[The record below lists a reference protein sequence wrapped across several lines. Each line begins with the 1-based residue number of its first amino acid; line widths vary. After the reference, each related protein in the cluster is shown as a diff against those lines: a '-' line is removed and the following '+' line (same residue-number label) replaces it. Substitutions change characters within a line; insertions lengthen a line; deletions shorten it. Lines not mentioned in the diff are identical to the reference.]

1 MQTLR
6 IHLLGDFSLNY
17 DGETVAS
24 LSAPR
29 SQSLL
34 AYLLLHR
41 DAPQPRR
48 QISYLFWPESAESQA
63 RTNLRKLIYD
73 LRKAWPESDDFLN
86 LDGPEIQWRDDTSF
100 MLDVEEFENLANQA
114 TSIPELKKAI
124 EVYGGD
130 LLPNC
135 YDDWVMLERQRLH
148 QLFLDT
154 LERLIEQLEAA
165 RDYQTAITYTHRL
178 LQHAPLREDTYRRLM
193 RLYALNGDRAGVLR
207 TYHSCAT
214 ALQKELQV
222 EPSQLTREAYERLL
236 KMDKPLSVLPPTT
249 PDLVGRSAE
258 WAQLQGAWRTAEA
271 GQPHWALLSGE
282 DGVGKTRLAEELL
295 QWAAKQGI
303 ANASVKCYPIDADQ
317 AYAAVT
323 AILRARPLPTLNK
336 LWLTEISRLLPEIL
350 VDHPNLSAPGPLTE
364 DWQRHRFHEALAR
377 AMLAKQPLLIFI
389 DDLQWCDQDSLR
401 WLNYLIHFDPAAR
414 VLLLST
420 LRMEDLADD
429 HPLVTLIPAL
439 QRSDQLTEIK
449 VEPLDESETALLATN
464 ALEDG
469 SAGRNPAEVYQETK
483 GNPLFT
489 LEMLRAGLPSDSQDG
504 KKREPF
510 TINNAIET
518 RLKHLS
524 PQARHLT
531 DLAATL
537 GRPFSA
543 ETLARTSETSEEEF
557 VSALDELWQHHV
569 VREHAQDE
577 YEFSHKKLGEVAY
590 AGLSEERRRE
600 LHRKVAEALETSL
613 DGELDLVSGEIA
625 VHYEKAGRLDQAI
638 SFYMR
643 AGDASRQMY
652 ANEAAINYY
661 QQALALSPEGEN
673 VEAMLR
679 MGEVWQLVG
688 NWTVAEALYRQTL
701 QIAEDSG
708 DLDIRA
714 HCEAALGEL
723 LRLKGEY
730 NDALEWL
737 ERAQQDY
744 ETLGDRKGVCDVLEK
759 KGEIYYWKM
768 DYASA
773 LGCHETQLQIAEKI
787 KDRQAVGNAN
797 GSLGMIY
804 WQQGEFERA
813 LACFETQ
820 FQIAKETD
828 DLPGASSALGHLGW
842 LHLRQVHIAHAS
854 TLFEEELK
862 LANET
867 GDQLGIA
874 QAIRNIGSLYMQQGD
889 YAKAFGYFTQQL
901 EISSGLGYR
910 QDMSR
915 AFRNLGSIYFEQG
928 EHQQALR
935 CNEHSL
941 KVALEIDA
949 PRSLG
954 RALGDIAIIL
964 SIQEKYDQAGRL
976 FDHVLTLMPE
986 SNVPYHLSKYLYHF
1000 ALLRYSQDHLEQ
1012 AQDLNSKALS
1022 LAQEIE
1028 RREIQFKASILDV
1041 HLQVRRGQT
1050 ERSKAVEA
1058 LSELLKKWQGD
1069 QEQAALHYAIWQLL
1083 QERDAHRRKAA
1094 DLYES
1099 LYARTPRWEYR
1110 QRYQDLTGESLPDPP
1125 PLPDLPEVVPDEELD
1140 LKSLLEGVE
1149 KILEDLPSRIHASQE
1164 KKRPKETP
1172 GVSKNTLPA

>member
-1 MQTLR
+1 M
-6 IHLLGDFSLNY
+6 
-17 DGETVAS
+17 AS

-48 QISYLFWPESAESQA
+48 QIAYLFWPESDESQA
-63 RTNLRKLIYD
+63 RTNLRKLIFG
-73 LRKAWPESDDFLN
+73 LRKAWEEADDFLD

-114 TSIPELKKAI
+114 SSTSELKKAI

-135 YDDWVMLERQRLH
+135 YEDWVMLERQRLH

-154 LERLIEQLEAA
+154 LERLIEQLETA
-165 RDYQTAITYTHRL
+165 RDYQAAIIYAHRL

-193 RLYALNGDRAGVLR
+193 RLYALNGDRAGVLH

-249 PDLVGRSAE
+249 PSLVGRSAE

-323 AILRARPLPTLNK
+323 ALLRARPLPTLNK

-364 DWQRHRFHEALAR
+364 DWQRQRFHEALAR
-377 AMLAKQPLLIFI
+377 AMLVKQPLLIFI

-401 WLNYLIHFDPAAR
+401 WLNYLIRFDPAAR

-420 LRMEDLADD
+420 VRLEDLAEQ
-429 HPLVTLIPAL
+429 HPLVKLIPAL
-439 QRSDQLTEIK
+439 QRNDQLTQIQ
-449 VEPLDESETALLATN
+449 VEPLDESETALLATS

-469 SAGRNPAEVYQETK
+469 SAGRNPAEVYQKTR

-504 KKREPF
+504 KKRQPF
-510 TINNAIET
+510 TIDNAIEA

-524 PQARHLT
+524 PQARQLT

-543 ETLARTSETSEEEF
+543 KTLARTVKTSEEEL
-557 VSALDELWQHHV
+557 VSALDELWQHQV
-569 VREHAQDE
+569 VREHAQDK
-577 YEFSHKKLGEVAY
+577 YEFSHKKLGEVVY
-590 AGLSEERRRE
+590 GGLSEERRRE

-625 VHYEKAGRLDQAI
+625 AHYEKAGLLDQAI

-643 AGDASRQMY
+643 AGDASRQVY
-652 ANEAAINYY
+652 ANEAAIHYY
-661 QQALALSPEGEN
+661 QQALALSPESEN

-701 QIAEDSG
+701 QITEDSG
-708 DLDIRA
+708 DLDICA
-714 HCEAALGEL
+714 HCEAALGEV
-723 LRLKGEY
+723 LRLKGAY

-744 ETLGDRKGVCDVLEK
+744 ETMGDQKGVCNVLEK
-759 KGEIYYWKM
+759 KGQIYYWKM
-768 DYASA
+768 DYAPA

-787 KDRQAVGNAN
+787 KDRQAIGNAN

-820 FQIAKETD
+820 FQIAKEID
-828 DLPGASSALGHLGW
+828 DLSGASSALGHLGW

-889 YAKAFGYFTQQL
+889 YAKAFSYFTQQL

-928 EHQQALR
+928 EYEQALR
-935 CNEHSL
+935 CNEHSF
-941 KVALEIDA
+941 KVALEIEA

-954 RALGDIAIIL
+954 PALGDIAIIL
-964 SIQEKYDQAGRL
+964 NIQEKYDQAGHL
-976 FDHVLTLMPE
+976 FNHVLTLMPE
-986 SNVPYHLSKYLYHF
+986 SNVPYQLSKYLYHF
-1000 ALLRYSQDHLEQ
+1000 ALLRYSQDQLEE

-1022 LAQEIE
+1022 LAQELE
-1028 RREIQFKASILDV
+1028 RTEIQFKASILDV

-1050 ERSKAVEA
+1050 ERSKAAEA
-1058 LSELLKKWQGD
+1058 FNDMLKKWQAD

-1083 QERDAHRRKAA
+1083 PERDTHRRKAA

-1125 PLPDLPEVVPDEELD
+1125 PLPDLPEVVPDEDLD
-1140 LKSLLEGVE
+1140 LKSLLERVE
-1149 KILEDLPSRIHASQE
+1149 KVMEELTFRIHASQ
-1164 KKRPKETP
+1164 
-1172 GVSKNTLPA
+1172 